1 MRITNTNKM
10 EQTTDKQMTLAEFK
24 QWVESMEKLTWGM
37 VTECKG
43 KNIPHAEIWQNQWG
57 VFSKVNEILKNVS
70 CE

>member
-1 MRITNTNKM
+1 
-10 EQTTDKQMTLAEFK
+10 MTLAEFK